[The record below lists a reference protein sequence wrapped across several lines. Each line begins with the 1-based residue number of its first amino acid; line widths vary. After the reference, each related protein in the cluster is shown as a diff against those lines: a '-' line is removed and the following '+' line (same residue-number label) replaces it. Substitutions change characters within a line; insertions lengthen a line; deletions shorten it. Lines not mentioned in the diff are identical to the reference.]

1 MLTVVFWPV
10 LTAEIL
16 SLAGK
21 LDDLKKGG
29 EPRLNHELWNEMNI
43 AKGVETLELTMNVMG
58 NQSII
63 HPTLIWDD
71 ETVILVDAGIPSQL
85 PEIQKVMD
93 QVGAPFSR
101 LNKVIL
107 THQDLDHI
115 GGLPEILRSSDHKV
129 EVLAH
134 EEERP
139 YIQGEKPLIK
149 LNPEQMAKRLESL
162 PEEQRKQMEKVFEA
176 SMKLKAN
183 VDKTVEDGEVLPY
196 CGGITVIFTPG
207 HTPGHICLY
216 LNQSK
221 TLITGDALNVIDGQL
236 VGPKL
241 EYAADIATAKKSL
254 KKLTQ
259 YDIETAICYHG
270 GVYKDNV
277 NQRLLELANE

>member
-1 MLTVVFWPV
+1 
-10 LTAEIL
+10 
-16 SLAGK
+16 
-21 LDDLKKGG
+21 
-29 EPRLNHELWNEMNI
+29 MNI
-43 AKGVETLELTMNVMG
+43 AKGVETIQVTMNVMG
-58 NQSII
+58 NQSVI

-85 PEIQKVMD
+85 PEIQKAMD
-93 QVGAPFSR
+93 QVGAPFSK
-101 LNKVIL
+101 LKKVIL
-107 THQDLDHI
+107 AHQDLDHI

-134 EEERP
+134 REERP
-139 YIQGEKPLIK
+139 YIQGDKPLIK
-149 LNPEQMAKRLESL
+149 LNPQQMAKRLEAL
-162 PEEQRKQMEKVFEA
+162 PEEQRKQMERVFEA
-176 SMKLKAN
+176 SLNLKVA
-183 VDKTVEDGEVLPY
+183 VDTTFDGGEVLPY
-196 CGGITVIFTPG
+196 CGGITVIPSPG

-236 VGPKL
+236 VGPKP
-241 EYAADIATAKKSL
+241 EFSADIDTAKKSL

-259 YDIETAICYHG
+259 YDIKTVICYHG

>member
-1 MLTVVFWPV
+1 
-10 LTAEIL
+10 
-16 SLAGK
+16 
-21 LDDLKKGG
+21 
-29 EPRLNHELWNEMNI
+29 MNI
-43 AKGVETLELTMNVMG
+43 AKGVEALELLMDVMG
-58 NQSII
+58 NRSII

-85 PEIQKVMD
+85 PEIRRIMD
-93 QVGAPFSR
+93 QVGAAFSR

-107 THQDLDHI
+107 THQDLDHMS
-115 GGLPEILRSSDHKV
+115 GLPEILKLSDHKV

-134 EEERP
+134 KEERP

-162 PEEQRKQMEKVFEA
+162 PEEQRKQIEKAFQA
-176 SMKLKAN
+176 SLKLKAH

-216 LNQSK
+216 LNHSK

-236 VGPKL
+236 VGPRP
-241 EYAADIATAKKSL
+241 EFSSDINTAKKSL
-254 KKLTQ
+254 EKLTQ
-259 YDIETAICYHG
+259 YDIETVICYHG
-270 GVYKDNV
+270 GVYQENV
-277 NQRLLELANE
+277 NQRLVELANE